1 MCFSF
6 KKFLLCRFL
15 ALTVQFYP
23 NYHQESK
30 NTLRTEGYS
39 FSRLLTEG
47 SSFALSSFL
56 RKLCLHL
63 LTNVLTKLKMLCS
76 LFYNFLYGNL
86 LPFKSFLNACTEGD
100 NESLTLIFRKN

>member
-23 NYHQESK
+23 NYHQESE
-30 NTLRTEGYS
+30 NILRTGGYS
-39 FSRLLTEG
+39 FNRLLHRRFKFCTL
-47 SSFALSSFL
+47 ALFE
-56 RKLCLHL
+56 KAVFTCY
-63 LTNVLTKLKMLCS
+63 MLCS
-76 LFYNFLYGNL
+76 LFYNFLDDNL
-86 LPFKSFLNACTEGD
+86 LLFKSFLNACTEGD